1 MASLLSAV
9 VQSMNEAPIPVMQ
22 FCNTSVRGGAEEH
35 ILTLLRGLDRKDFR
49 LHLVC
54 SPELAD
60 ALSSDL
66 PPDVELLPL
75 SYPAPSH
82 VAGAARLGRWI
93 RERHIQVLHSHLF
106 TSSLCS
112 SPVGW
117 MCRVPFIVETPHVR
131 ESWRRGWK
139 AKQLHGGPHHR
150 TLRGPL
156 HCGVVRQRAL
166 LDRGEGPA

>member
-1 MASLLSAV
+1 
-9 VQSMNEAPIPVMQ
+9 MNDAPIPVMQ

-54 SPELAD
+54 GPEVAD
-60 ALSSDL
+60 AVRSDL

-75 SYPAPSH
+75 LYPAPSH
-82 VAGAARLGRWI
+82 AAAAARLGRWI
-93 RERHIQVLHSHLF
+93 RERRIQILHSHLF

-117 MCRVPFIVETPHVR
+117 MCRVPLVV
-131 ESWRRGWK
+131 
-139 AKQLHGGPHHR
+139 AKGLEGRQLHRRPHR
-150 TLRGPL
+150 RALRGPL

-166 LDRGEGPA
+166 PDRGEGLA